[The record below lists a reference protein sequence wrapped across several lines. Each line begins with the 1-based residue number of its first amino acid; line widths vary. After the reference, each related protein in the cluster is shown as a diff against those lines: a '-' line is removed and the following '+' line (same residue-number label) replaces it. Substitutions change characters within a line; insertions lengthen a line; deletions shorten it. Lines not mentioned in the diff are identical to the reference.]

1 MKYSDLIS
9 FNPIEDVIQLVTA
22 DDSNKAREYVKTY
35 IMSDAMVQSLKSP
48 VLEQLQMDEVVDNKG
63 VLVVGNYGTG
73 KSHLMSVISA
83 IAKDADNLQYL
94 QNKKFAEEMECIAG
108 KFEVLRIEIGG
119 TRMSLYD
126 VIMGYTDDLSFR
138 VNNTSLLNGEEK
150 LVILVQPGVYVPYDI
165 RKKCREEEISFETL
179 FPKLNSVVLRES
191 NNLDLDLLTLAYQ
204 SDFEE
209 YHERKQTEK
218 FLGLKMYARENV
230 ESYLKDLYDCVLN
243 QSKKVKDYKVWFDLA
258 EKKAQ
263 IDVMAVEHNVEID
276 TSELNRIFCAYAM
289 KYFGKLS
296 SEINL
301 KSPVLVSNAMDYIH
315 DHSEKAAIIVMDG
328 MSEFDWTILKRSFTG
343 ICYCQSAAFAMIP
356 STTSI
361 SRQCLLSGKYPSQL
375 IEPWKQSKEKN
386 EFYECARKY
395 GYKDNQID
403 YERGYDASFSAFVK
417 CGAVIILDID
427 ELVHAQYQGRVGMLN
442 DDIVLMKQNKLAG
455 LTKRLLK
462 EGFDVYITADHGNTP
477 CTGLGR
483 LTGSG
488 VEVETRSHKMVVLK
502 NFANKDSLI
511 ERYGLLEYPKYYLPK
526 DYDYLIC
533 DVGDSLDIKGENVMT
548 HGGISLDEV
557 VVPFI
562 IARTEDYHG

>member
-1 MKYSDLIS
+1 M
-9 FNPIEDVIQLVTA
+9 
-22 DDSNKAREYVKTY
+22 
-35 IMSDAMVQSLKSP
+35 
-48 VLEQLQMDEVVDNKG
+48 
-63 VLVVGNYGTG
+63 
-73 KSHLMSVISA
+73 
-83 IAKDADNLQYL
+83 
-94 QNKKFAEEMECIAG
+94 
-108 KFEVLRIEIGG
+108 
-119 TRMSLYD
+119 
-126 VIMGYTDDLSFR
+126 
-138 VNNTSLLNGEEK
+138 
-150 LVILVQPGVYVPYDI
+150 
-165 RKKCREEEISFETL
+165 
-179 FPKLNSVVLRES
+179 
-191 NNLDLDLLTLAYQ
+191 
-204 SDFEE
+204 
-209 YHERKQTEK
+209 
-218 FLGLKMYARENV
+218 
-230 ESYLKDLYDCVLN
+230 KDLYDCVLN

-395 GYKDNQID
+395 GYRDNQID

-488 VEVETRSHKMVVLK
+488 VEVETRSHQMVVLK

>member
-1 MKYSDLIS
+1 MFGDYVFEKTAAQYTKKVLLVDVDYLEEKAHYSETFQAHGFRI
-9 FNPIEDVIQLVTA
+9 VA
-22 DDSNKAREYVKTY
+22 Y
-35 IMSDAMVQSLKSP
+35 I
-48 VLEQLQMDEVVDNKG
+48 
-63 VLVVGNYGTG
+63 
-73 KSHLMSVISA
+73 
-83 IAKDADNLQYL
+83 
-94 QNKKFAEEMECIAG
+94 
-108 KFEVLRIEIGG
+108 
-119 TRMSLYD
+119 
-126 VIMGYTDDLSFR
+126 DDLSFR
-138 VNNTSLLNGEEK
+138 INNTNALNSEEK
-150 LVILVQPGVYVPYDI
+150 LAILVRPGVYIPYDI
-165 RKKCREEEISFETL
+165 QKKCRKETISFESL
-179 FPKLNSVVLRES
+179 FPKLNSAVLRES
-191 NNLDLDLLTLAYQ
+191 KDLNLELLTLAYQ
-204 SDFEE
+204 TDFEE
-209 YHERKQTEK
+209 HYERKQTEL
-218 FLGLKMYARENV
+218 FLRHKMYAQKNV
-230 ESYLKDLYDCVLN
+230 DVCLRKLYDCALS
-243 QSKKVKDYKVWFDLA
+243 QSKNVEDYKVWFDLA

-263 IDVMAVEHNVEID
+263 IDVIATEHNVDID
-276 TSELNRIFCAYAM
+276 TSELNRAFCAYAM
-289 KYFGKLS
+289 KNFGRLS
-296 SEINL
+296 SEINS
-301 KSPVLVSNAMDYIH
+301 KSPVLVSGVMDYIH
-315 DHSEKAAIIVMDG
+315 DHSEKAVVIVMDG
-328 MSEFDWTILKRSFTG
+328 MSEFDWTILKRSFTE
-343 ICYCQSAAFAMIP
+343 ICYRQSAAFAMIP

-455 LTKRLLK
+455 LTKRLLR

-502 NFANKDSLI
+502 DFANKDGLI

-533 DVGDSLDIKGENVMT
+533 NVGESLDIKGENVMT

>member
-1 MKYSDLIS
+1 MFGDYVFEKTAAQYTKKVLLVDVDYLEEKAHYSETFQAHGFRI
-9 FNPIEDVIQLVTA
+9 VA
-22 DDSNKAREYVKTY
+22 Y
-35 IMSDAMVQSLKSP
+35 I
-48 VLEQLQMDEVVDNKG
+48 
-63 VLVVGNYGTG
+63 
-73 KSHLMSVISA
+73 
-83 IAKDADNLQYL
+83 
-94 QNKKFAEEMECIAG
+94 
-108 KFEVLRIEIGG
+108 
-119 TRMSLYD
+119 
-126 VIMGYTDDLSFR
+126 DDLSFR
-138 VNNTSLLNGEEK
+138 INNTNALNSEEK
-150 LVILVQPGVYVPYDI
+150 LAILVRPGVYIPYDI
-165 RKKCREEEISFETL
+165 QKKCRKETISFESL
-179 FPKLNSVVLRES
+179 FPKLNSAVLRES
-191 NNLDLDLLTLAYQ
+191 KDLNLELLTLAYQ
-204 SDFEE
+204 TDFEE
-209 YHERKQTEK
+209 HYERKQTEL
-218 FLGLKMYARENV
+218 FLRHKMYAQKNV
-230 ESYLKDLYDCVLN
+230 DVCLRKLYDCALS
-243 QSKKVKDYKVWFDLA
+243 QSKNVEDYKVWFDLA

-263 IDVMAVEHNVEID
+263 IDVIATEHNVDID
-276 TSELNRIFCAYAM
+276 TSELNRAFCAYAM
-289 KYFGKLS
+289 KNFGRLS
-296 SEINL
+296 SEINS
-301 KSPVLVSNAMDYIH
+301 KSPVLVSGVMDYIH
-315 DHSEKAAIIVMDG
+315 DHSEKAVVIVMDG
-328 MSEFDWTILKRSFTG
+328 MSEFDWTILKRSFTE
-343 ICYCQSAAFAMIP
+343 ICYRQSAAFAMIP

-375 IEPWKQSKEKN
+375 IEPWKQSKKKN

-427 ELVHAQYQGRVGMLN
+427 ELVHAQCQGRVGMLN

-455 LTKRLLK
+455 LTKRLLQ

-502 NFANKDSLI
+502 DFANKDGLI

>member
-1 MKYSDLIS
+1 MFGDYVFEKTAALYTKKLLLVDVDHLDERTHYSATFQTHGFKI
-9 FNPIEDVIQLVTA
+9 VT
-22 DDSNKAREYVKTY
+22 
-35 IMSDAMVQSLKSP
+35 
-48 VLEQLQMDEVVDNKG
+48 
-63 VLVVGNYGTG
+63 
-73 KSHLMSVISA
+73 
-83 IAKDADNLQYL
+83 
-94 QNKKFAEEMECIAG
+94 
-108 KFEVLRIEIGG
+108 
-119 TRMSLYD
+119 
-126 VIMGYTDDLSFR
+126 YTDDLNFR
-138 VNNTSLLNGEEK
+138 INNTNALNGEQK
-150 LVILVQPGVYVPYDI
+150 LAILVHPGIYVPYDI
-165 RKKCREEEISFETL
+165 QKKCRKEEISFESL
-179 FPKLNSVVLRES
+179 FPKLNGAVLRES
-191 NNLDLDLLTLAYQ
+191 KDLNLELLTLAYQ
-204 SDFEE
+204 TDFGE
-209 YHERKQTEK
+209 YRERKQTEM
-218 FLGLKMYARENV
+218 FLHIKMYAQKNV
-230 ESYLKDLYDCVLN
+230 ELYLKELYNCALN
-243 QSKKVKDYKVWFDLA
+243 QSKSVEDYNVWFDLA

-263 IDVMAVEHNVEID
+263 IDVIAAEYNVDID
-276 TSELNRIFCAYAM
+276 TSELNRAFCAYAM
-289 KYFGKLS
+289 KNFGKLS

-328 MSEFDWTILKRSFTG
+328 MSEFDWTILKRSFTE
-343 ICYCQSAAFAMIP
+343 ICYRQSAAFAMIP

-361 SRQCLLSGKYPSQL
+361 SRQCLLSGKYPRQL

-427 ELVHAQYQGRVGMLN
+427 ELVHAQCQGRVGMLN

-455 LTKRLLK
+455 LTKRLLQ

-483 LTGSG
+483 LIGSG

-502 NFANKDSLI
+502 DFANKDGLI

-526 DYDYLIC
+526 DYDYVIC
-533 DVGDSLDIKGENVMT
+533 NVGESLDIKGENVMT

>member
-1 MKYSDLIS
+1 MLEKIEQARSQKYPTEKMMFKGSEWGEFWRAGYHTGITRVHHFYSKRNLIVLAELFENAS
-9 FNPIEDVIQLVTA
+9 KYMFGDYVFEKTAAQYTKKILLVDEDHLEE
-22 DDSNKAREYVKTY
+22 KAHYSAVFQAHGFRT
-35 IMSDAMVQSLKSP
+35 
-48 VLEQLQMDEVVDNKG
+48 VV
-63 VLVVGNYGTG
+63 
-73 KSHLMSVISA
+73 
-83 IAKDADNLQYL
+83 
-94 QNKKFAEEMECIAG
+94 
-108 KFEVLRIEIGG
+108 
-119 TRMSLYD
+119 
-126 VIMGYTDDLSFR
+126 YTDDLSFR

>member
-1 MKYSDLIS
+1 MFGDYVFEKTAAQYTKKVLLVDVDYLEEKAHYSETFQAHGFRI
-9 FNPIEDVIQLVTA
+9 VA
-22 DDSNKAREYVKTY
+22 Y
-35 IMSDAMVQSLKSP
+35 I
-48 VLEQLQMDEVVDNKG
+48 
-63 VLVVGNYGTG
+63 
-73 KSHLMSVISA
+73 
-83 IAKDADNLQYL
+83 
-94 QNKKFAEEMECIAG
+94 
-108 KFEVLRIEIGG
+108 
-119 TRMSLYD
+119 
-126 VIMGYTDDLSFR
+126 DDLSFR
-138 VNNTSLLNGEEK
+138 INNTNALNSEEK
-150 LVILVQPGVYVPYDI
+150 LAILVRPGVYIPYDI

-455 LTKRLLK
+455 LTKRLLQ

>member
-1 MKYSDLIS
+1 MFGDYVFEKTAAQYTKKMM
-9 FNPIEDVIQLVTA
+9 LV
-22 DDSNKAREYVKTY
+22 
-35 IMSDAMVQSLKSP
+35 
-48 VLEQLQMDEVVDNKG
+48 
-63 VLVVGNYGTG
+63 
-73 KSHLMSVISA
+73 
-83 IAKDADNLQYL
+83 DADHL
-94 QNKKFAEEMECIAG
+94 EEKVHYSAVFQAHG
-108 KFEVLRIEIGG
+108 FRTVA
-119 TRMSLYD
+119 
-126 VIMGYTDDLSFR
+126 YTDDLNFR
-138 VNNTSLLNGEEK
+138 VNNTSLLNGEGK
-150 LVILVQPGVYVPYDI
+150 LAILVQPGVYVPYDI
-165 RKKCREEEISFETL
+165 WKKCREEEISFESL
-179 FPKLNSVVLRES
+179 FPKLNSAVLRES
-191 NNLDLDLLTLAYQ
+191 KNLDLELLTLAYQ
-204 SDFEE
+204 TDFEE
-209 YHERKQTEK
+209 YHERKQTEM
-218 FLGLKMYARENV
+218 FFRRKMYSQKNV
-230 ESYLKDLYDCVLN
+230 EYYLRDLYECALSQAKSVE
-243 QSKKVKDYKVWFDLA
+243 DYRAWFEIA
-258 EKKAQ
+258 EKKAT
-263 IDVMAVEHNVEID
+263 IDVTAVEHNVDID
-276 TSELNRIFCAYAM
+276 TSELNRAFCAYAM
-289 KYFGKLS
+289 KNFGKLS

-301 KSPVLVSNAMDYIH
+301 ESPVMVSSVMDYIH

-328 MSEFDWTILKRSFTG
+328 MSEFDWTILKRSFAG
-343 ICYCQSAAFAMIP
+343 ICYRQSAAFAMIP

-395 GYKDNQID
+395 GYKDNQIG

-427 ELVHAQYQGRVGMLN
+427 ELVHAQYQGRIGMLN
-442 DDIVLMKQNKLAG
+442 DDTVLMKQNKLAE
-455 LTKRLLK
+455 LTKRLLQD
-462 EGFDVYITADHGNTP
+462 GFDVYITADHGNTP

-502 NFANKDSLI
+502 DFANKDSLI

-533 DVGDSLDIKGENVMT
+533 NVGDSLDIKGENVMT

>member
-1 MKYSDLIS
+1 MFGDYVFEKTAAQYTKKVLLVDVDYLEEKAHYSETFQAHGFRI
-9 FNPIEDVIQLVTA
+9 VA
-22 DDSNKAREYVKTY
+22 Y
-35 IMSDAMVQSLKSP
+35 I
-48 VLEQLQMDEVVDNKG
+48 
-63 VLVVGNYGTG
+63 
-73 KSHLMSVISA
+73 
-83 IAKDADNLQYL
+83 
-94 QNKKFAEEMECIAG
+94 
-108 KFEVLRIEIGG
+108 
-119 TRMSLYD
+119 
-126 VIMGYTDDLSFR
+126 DDLSFR
-138 VNNTSLLNGEEK
+138 INNTNALNSEEK
-150 LVILVQPGVYVPYDI
+150 LAILVRPGVYIPYDI
-165 RKKCREEEISFETL
+165 QKKCRKETISFESL
-179 FPKLNSVVLRES
+179 FPKLNSAVLRES
-191 NNLDLDLLTLAYQ
+191 KDLNLELLTLAYQ
-204 SDFEE
+204 TDFEE
-209 YHERKQTEK
+209 HYERKQTEL
-218 FLGLKMYARENV
+218 FLRHKMYAQKNV
-230 ESYLKDLYDCVLN
+230 DVCLRKLYDCALS
-243 QSKKVKDYKVWFDLA
+243 QSKNVEDYKVWFDLA

-263 IDVMAVEHNVEID
+263 IDVIATEHNVDID
-276 TSELNRIFCAYAM
+276 TSELNRAFCAYAM
-289 KYFGKLS
+289 KNFGRLS
-296 SEINL
+296 SEINS
-301 KSPVLVSNAMDYIH
+301 KSPVLVSGVMDYIH
-315 DHSEKAAIIVMDG
+315 DHSEKAVVIVMDG
-328 MSEFDWTILKRSFTG
+328 MSEFDWTILKRSFTE
-343 ICYCQSAAFAMIP
+343 ICYRQSAAFAMIP

-427 ELVHAQYQGRVGMLN
+427 ELVHAQCQGRVGMLN

-455 LTKRLLK
+455 LTKRLLQ

-502 NFANKDSLI
+502 DFANKDGLI

-533 DVGDSLDIKGENVMT
+533 NVGESLDIKGENVMT